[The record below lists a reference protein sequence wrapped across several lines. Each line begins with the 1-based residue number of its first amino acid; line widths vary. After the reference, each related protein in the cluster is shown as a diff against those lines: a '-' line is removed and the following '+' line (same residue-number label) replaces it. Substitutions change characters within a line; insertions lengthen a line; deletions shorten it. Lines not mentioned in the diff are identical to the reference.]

1 MQAFERTHGRA
12 AFLQAPPRLLRS
24 IGCRSPLAADSPD
37 EERHPMNTTTR
48 TAPVRFDPSVET
60 VQDDEAHVQA
70 ELVKTLLGMSA
81 TMAEHTGHAMR
92 AVHAKSHGLLRGEL
106 RVLDGLPE
114 PLAQGLFA
122 AARRYP
128 VVMRISTPPAEMLD
142 DRVSLPRGM
151 AIKVLGVE
159 GERVEGS
166 EADTTQDFLFVDGP
180 VFAAPDAKGFL
191 RSLKLLAGTTDKAP
205 NAKRVLSSV
214 LQGVEK
220 AVEAVGGQ
228 SGTLIALGGHPETH
242 PLGATFFTQ
251 VPLRY
256 GAYIAKLQLVPVS
269 PALQA
274 LDKQPIDL
282 DDKPDGTRE
291 AVTSFVRLQP
301 AEWELRVQLCT
312 DLERM
317 PIEDASVEWPQD
329 LSPFVAV
336 ARITTGTQEG
346 WSDAL
351 AREID
356 DGMAFNPWHA
366 LAAHRPLGNVMRA
379 RKVAYPASSGFRS
392 GRNGCPVHR

>member
-1 MQAFERTHGRA
+1 
-12 AFLQAPPRLLRS
+12 
-24 IGCRSPLAADSPD
+24 
-37 EERHPMNTTTR
+37 MNSTATLSA
-48 TAPVRFDPSVET
+48 APVRFDPSVET
-60 VQDDEAHVQA
+60 VADDEAKTQA
-70 ELVKTLLGMSA
+70 ELVATLLGMSR
-81 TMAEHTGHAMR
+81 TMADHTGHAAR
-92 AVHAKSHGLLRGEL
+92 SVHAKSHGLLRGEL

-122 AARRYP
+122 APRSYP
-128 VVMRISTPPAEMLD
+128 VVMRLSTPPAEMLD

-151 AIKVLGVE
+151 ALKVQGVE
-159 GERVEGS
+159 GERVEGA
-166 EADTTQDFLFVDGP
+166 EGGNTQDFLFVDGP
-180 VFAAPDAKGFL
+180 VFPAPDAKGFL
-191 RSLKLLAGTTDKAP
+191 KSLKLLAGTTDKAP

-228 SGTLIALGGHPETH
+228 SGTLIAMGGHPETH

-251 VPLRY
+251 VPMRH
-256 GAYIAKLQLVPVS
+256 GAYIAKLQLAPVS
-269 PALQA
+269 PNLLALEGQA
-274 LDKQPIDL
+274 IDL
-282 DDKPDGTRE
+282 HDKPDGTRE
-291 AVTSFVRLQP
+291 AVVDLVRQQP

-317 PIEDASVEWPQD
+317 PVEDASVEWPQA

-336 ARITTGTQEG
+336 ARIRIGPQAG
-346 WSDAL
+346 WSDDL

-379 RKVAYPASSGFRS
+379 RKAAYAASSNYRS
-392 GRNGCPVHR
+392 ERNGCPLHR